1 MTKKLAAEPAKRKR
15 QSVKLKRVV
24 RKAAALTSPR
34 NVGYMPSMLVLT
46 TLPHRKPKTL
56 VHRRMNGDLTVE
68 IVGHPQY
75 GLPYGTYPRLILL
88 YVCQQILIRKSAVV
102 DVGDGLTD
110 AMGNLGLAV
119 TGGKKGTIAVLRREL
134 DSLFFTS
141 LTWTRRTRGL
151 TNERRFFFF
160 KRRETWA
167 GRFDFPADREFPAD
181 CQVEVDPLF
190 HAELLKHP
198 VPTDLTA
205 VRTLAALHGPFA
217 IDLYLWLPYRLSRLE
232 GPSEVLWGQLREQ
245 FGAEYAAEND
255 FRKAF
260 LDGLKALAAYYPQ
273 ARVEQYR
280 GGLRLWPSA
289 STIPPKSGG

>member
-24 RKAAALTSPR
+24 HKAAALTSPQ

-88 YVCQQILIRKSAVV
+88 SVCQQILIRKSAVV

-134 DSLFFTS
+134 DSL
-141 LTWTRRTRGL
+141 
-151 TNERRFFFF
+151 FFF